1 MIFSLKSELTQVW
14 SPHPQLTTDNGNQ
27 DAIISTSLGN
37 KFFKNSWYKKLCLKK
52 FATSTTHCH

>member
-14 SPHPQLTTDNGNQ
+14 SPHAQLTTYNGNQ

-37 KFFKNSWYKKLCLKK
+37 KFFKNSWYKKLCLK
-52 FATSTTHCH
+52 